1 MKKLLFPAVA
11 AVALT
16 GCIHPAPVDSLIM
29 VDEVVTGAE
38 FIDNS
43 VQMKKAGHSVSKHV
57 LIFGTGDASI
67 RAAMRDG
74 EITKVHHV
82 DHKSTNV
89 LGLYMSNETIV
100 WGE

>member
-11 AVALT
+11 AVVLT
-16 GCIHPAPVDSLIM
+16 GCIHPAPVDSPIM
-29 VDEVVTGAE
+29 VDEVVTGSE

-43 VQMKKAGHSVSKHV
+43 VQMKKSGHSVSKHV
-57 LIFGTGDASI
+57 LIFGTGDASV

>member
-1 MKKLLFPAVA
+1 MKK
-11 AVALT
+11 
-16 GCIHPAPVDSLIM
+16 S
-29 VDEVVTGAE
+29 
-38 FIDNS
+38 
-43 VQMKKAGHSVSKHV
+43 GHAIAKHV
-57 LIFGTGDASI
+57 LLFGTGDASI

-74 EITKVHHV
+74 EISKIHHV